1 MNSLLPIVIALLA
14 ATAFGFWHK
23 FNSGQ
28 VKSGKEHGHKLSEAE
43 LKKPLGSRVTLLQ
56 FSSAFCTPCRATK
69 ALISATIE
77 DMDDVVHIDLDAE
90 SNLDLVNRLEVKSTP
105 TTLILNSKGIEVG
118 RAVGAPSKA
127 QILSAI
133 EAVK

>member
-1 MNSLLPIVIALLA
+1 MNSLLPIAIALLA

-23 FNSGQ
+23 FNAGQ
-28 VKSGKEHGHKLSEAE
+28 VKSGKEHGHKLSEKD
-43 LKKPLGSRVTLLQ
+43 LKKALGSRVTLLQ

-90 SNLDLVNRLEVKSTP
+90 SHLDLVNRLEVKSTP
-105 TTLILNSKGIEVG
+105 TTIILNSKGIEVG

-133 EAVK
+133 QTVK

>member
-1 MNSLLPIVIALLA
+1 MKSFLPISIALLA
-14 ATAFGFWHK
+14 ATGFGFWYR
-23 FNSGQ
+23 FNSGRIKGG
-28 VKSGKEHGHKLSEAE
+28 KSHGHRLSERE
-43 LKKPLGSRVTLLQ
+43 LNKPFGSRVTLLQ

-77 DMDDVVHIDLDAE
+77 NMDDVVHIDLDAE
-90 SNLDLVNRLEVKSTP
+90 SNLDLVNRLEVTSTP
-105 TTLILNSKGIEVG
+105 TTLILNRKGIEVG

>member
-1 MNSLLPIVIALLA
+1 MNSLTPILIALLA
-14 ATAFGFWHK
+14 ATAFGVWHK
-23 FNSGQ
+23 FNTGR
-28 VKSGKEHGHKLSEAE
+28 VKGGREHGHKLSEKD

-69 ALISATIE
+69 TLIGATIE
-77 DMDDVVHIDLDAE
+77 DMADVVHIDLDAE

-105 TTLILNSKGIEVG
+105 TTIILNSKGIEVG
-118 RAVGAPSKA
+118 RAAGAPSKA

-133 EAVK
+133 QAVK